1 MVNEQKHK
9 HIDIRRL
16 DAAVRA
22 EAESMILS
30 NAFTFRE
37 IAERISE
44 ITGMNVTQIS
54 VCRYLR
60 FLCDRE

>member
-1 MVNEQKHK
+1 MTNEQKYK

-16 DAAVRA
+16 DTAVRA

-30 NAFTFRE
+30 NEFTYRE

-44 ITGMNVTQIS
+44 ITGMNVDPIS
-54 VCRYLR
+54 VCRYSRYLR
-60 FLCDRE
+60 E